1 MQRLQIE
8 RKKER
13 LEKRIKYVE
22 AELRSF
28 RASRKDIHK
37 THSKGIQVFFQ
48 KTRWWQTE
56 KIEKE
61 VLS

>member
-13 LEKRIKYVE
+13 LEKRTKYVE

-28 RASRKDIHK
+28 RASRKDIQK

-48 KTRWWQTE
+48 KTR
-56 KIEKE
+56 
-61 VLS
+61 

>member
-8 RKKER
+8 GKKER
-13 LEKRIKYVE
+13 LLEKSIEDVE

-48 KTRWWQTE
+48 KAR
-56 KIEKE
+56 
-61 VLS
+61 

>member
-8 RKKER
+8 KKKEPL
-13 LEKRIKYVE
+13 LEKRIKDVE

-28 RASRKDIHK
+28 RAFRKDIHK

-48 KTRWWQTE
+48 KTR
-56 KIEKE
+56 
-61 VLS
+61 

>member
-1 MQRLQIE
+1 MLCKDCKLRKNRERL
-8 RKKER
+8 
-13 LEKRIKYVE
+13 LEKRIKEVE

-48 KTRWWQTE
+48 KTR
-56 KIEKE
+56 
-61 VLS
+61 

>member
-1 MQRLQIE
+1 MQKLQIE

-13 LEKRIKYVE
+13 LLEKRFKDVE

-28 RASRKDIHK
+28 RASQKDIHK

-48 KTRWWQTE
+48 KAR
-56 KIEKE
+56 
-61 VLS
+61 